1 MESLPRINLVVM
13 QPSGYV
19 HSLVF
24 LDTARY
30 FRYQLRLL
38 GAEVLI
44 SKNRMRADSLNIVFG
59 AHLGFPTEW
68 CERYAVIFVNLEQ
81 LGPLGAA
88 LGDSYLNLL
97 RRHAVIDYHRPNVAE
112 YRDTLIQPSG
122 DEVPIVQFH
131 HAPYLTHE
139 VLTPL
144 DQRPLDLLFIGS
156 MNESRRALIDRIEAC
171 GVDVAVFD
179 HAVYG
184 PERDSFIQQAKSVIN
199 LPFYEAGVFEQ
210 VRAFGALSLGTP
222 LISLR
227 RLAPPTVYADAVCW
241 VDEDSMET
249 YFREHFGTPQWFHE
263 AQDCIRRWVS
273 LGSGEANFHSIAKL
287 CSSVWS
293 RMQDGQG
300 ARSIWHPSRINLGS
314 GRDYLPG
321 WLNLDVL
328 ERAEPDLLLDL
339 SSKVSFP
346 VSLKGRDGSIIELDP
361 DGIDLIYAN
370 NVLEHVEDLPALMG
384 NALTLLREGGRF
396 LIEVPYEKAPTAW
409 QDPTHLRA
417 LNENSWLYFTD
428 WFWYLGWFENRFE
441 LDSLIWLNQ
450 SLQPCEKS
458 RAAFMRV
465 ELVKSTTSL
474 RERMTARTMQSD
486 FGGVPADEIRVTLS

>member
-1 MESLPRINLVVM
+1 MDRLPRINLVVM

-30 FRYQLRLL
+30 FRYQLRRL

-44 SKNRMRADSLNIVFG
+44 SKNRMRADSVNIVFG
-59 AHLGFPTEW
+59 AHLGFPSEW
-68 CERYAVIFVNLEQ
+68 CDRHAVIFVNLEQ
-81 LGPLGAA
+81 LGPQGAP

-97 RRHAVIDYHRPNVAE
+97 RLHPVIDYHHLNVSD
-112 YRDTLIQPSG
+112 YRDTRIQLTG
-122 DEVPIVQFH
+122 EEVPIVEFH
-131 HAPYLTHE
+131 HAPYLNLE
-139 VLTPL
+139 SLTPL

-156 MNESRRALIDRIEAC
+156 MNESRSALIDRIESC

-184 PERDSFIQQAKSVIN
+184 PERDSFIRQAKAVIN
-199 LPFYEAGVFEQ
+199 IPFYEAGVFEQ
-210 VRAFGALSLGTP
+210 VRAFGVLSLGTP
-222 LISLR
+222 LVSLR
-227 RLAPPTVYADAVCW
+227 RLAPPAAYADTVCW
-241 VDEDSMET
+241 VDENLIEN
-249 YFREHFGTPQWFHE
+249 YFSEHFGTAQWFHQ
-263 AQDCIRRWVS
+263 AQDCVQRWMS
-273 LGSGEANFHSIAKL
+273 SGSGEENFHSIASL
-287 CSSVWS
+287 CSRVWS
-293 RMQDGQG
+293 RVQEGHG
-300 ARSIWHPSRINLGS
+300 ANSVWRPSRINLGS

-339 SSKVSFP
+339 SGKVTFP
-346 VSLKGRDGSIIELDP
+346 ASLQGCDGTTIELVA
-361 DGIDLIYAN
+361 DGIDLMYAN
-370 NVLEHVEDLPALMG
+370 NVLEHVADLPTLMG

-396 LIEVPYEKAPTAW
+396 LIEVPYEHAPTAW

-417 LNENSWLYFTD
+417 LNENSWLYYTD
-428 WFWYLGWFENRFE
+428 WFWYLGWFKNRFE
-441 LDSLIWLNQ
+441 LDSLVWLNQ

-458 RAAFMRV
+458 QAAFMRV

-486 FGGVPADEIRVTLS
+486 FGGIPADIVVP